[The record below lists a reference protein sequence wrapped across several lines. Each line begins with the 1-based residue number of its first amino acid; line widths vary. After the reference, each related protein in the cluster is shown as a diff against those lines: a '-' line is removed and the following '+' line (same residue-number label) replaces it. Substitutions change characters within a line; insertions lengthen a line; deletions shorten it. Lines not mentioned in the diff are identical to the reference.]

1 MRAPI
6 IEMKFSIII
15 PAYNAE
21 TTIENCI
28 QALLSQSV
36 ERSLYE
42 IIVVDDG
49 SKDRTAEI
57 IHTFPVNYHF
67 QENQGPAA
75 ARNKGAQLSKGEIIL
90 FTDSDCVPDRF
101 WLERMTAPFSENP
114 DISGVKGAYKSRQSS
129 LTARFAQAE
138 FEDRFA
144 LLKKSDY
151 IDMVDTYSAAFK
163 REVFIN
169 AGGFDPSFPV
179 ANNEDTEL
187 SYRLVS
193 QGHRMVFNPE
203 AFVYHTHPDTLKK
216 YLRIKFWRGYWRL
229 VVYAR
234 FPEKAIKDTYT
245 PVVIKFQ
252 TLLATMIFGFVFLSL
267 FWPHPFFYILLG
279 LIILVLGSALPFS
292 KVAFQKDK
300 LVGLL
305 SPFYCLF
312 RAVVFAAGS
321 LGGVGSVMKQKI
333 YNLHINRQ

>member
-1 MRAPI
+1 
-6 IEMKFSIII
+6 MKFSIII

-21 TTIENCI
+21 TTIEKCI

-49 SKDRTAEI
+49 SKDRTADI
-57 IHTFPVNYHF
+57 IRTFPVDYHF

-101 WLERMTAPFSENP
+101 WLEKMTAPFSENP
-114 DISGVKGAYKSRQSS
+114 AISGVKGAYKSLQSS

-193 QGHRMVFNPE
+193 QGHLMVFNPK
-203 AFVYHTHPDTLKK
+203 AFVPYPSG
-216 YLRIKFWRGYWRL
+216 YLEKIPADQILARI
-229 VVYAR
+229 
-234 FPEKAIKDTYT
+234 
-245 PVVIKFQ
+245 
-252 TLLATMIFGFVFLSL
+252 LASG
-267 FWPHPFFYILLG
+267 G
-279 LIILVLGSALPFS
+279 LWQIP
-292 KVAFQKDK
+292 
-300 LVGLL
+300 
-305 SPFYCLF
+305 
-312 RAVVFAAGS
+312 
-321 LGGVGSVMKQKI
+321 
-333 YNLHINRQ
+333 

>member
-1 MRAPI
+1 
-6 IEMKFSIII
+6 MKFSVII

-28 QALLSQSV
+28 HALLSQSV

-49 SKDRTAEI
+49 SKDRTADI
-57 IHTFPVNYHF
+57 LRTFPVDYHF

-114 DISGVKGAYKSRQSS
+114 GISGVKGAYKSRQSS

-138 FEDRFA
+138 FEDRFT

-193 QGHRMVFNPE
+193 QGHLMVFNPE

-234 FPEKAIKDTYT
+234 FPEKAINDTYT

-252 TLLATMIFGFVFLSL
+252 TLLAAMIFGLVSLSL
-267 FWPHPFFYILLG
+267 FWPHPFFY
-279 LIILVLGSALPFS
+279 LIWGVVILVLGSALPFS
-292 KVAFQKDK
+292 RMAFQKDK

-305 SPFYCLF
+305 SPFYCLL

-333 YNLHINRQ
+333 FNDPWRNELKNG